1 MASLNEAAQ
10 MISSAM
16 EGMRQGGGQMGM
28 AGFMQRL
35 QQMTMLQQQINA
47 DSRQPGG
54 MSPEQAARMGRL
66 AGEQGMVRKSLDELR
81 KEAAAAGQLSRMLGD
96 LSSIAEEMRE
106 VQTDL
111 AQGNVNPET
120 LHKEDRIVSRL
131 LDSQRSMTER
141 DYEKTRKSQTGTNVA
156 RTGPGQLDLSTQEGK
171 DRLRRDLLKA
181 LEEGYARDYQ
191 DLIRR
196 YFESLEQQEKPQQ

>member
-1 MASLNEAAQ
+1 
-10 MISSAM
+10 
-16 EGMRQGGGQMGM
+16 
-28 AGFMQRL
+28 
-35 QQMTMLQQQINA
+35 
-47 DSRQPGG
+47 
-54 MSPEQAARMGRL
+54 MGRL

-96 LSSIAEEMRE
+96 LSSIAQEMRE

-111 AQGNVNPET
+111 AQGSVNPET
-120 LHKEDRIVSRL
+120 LRKEDRIVSRL

-141 DYEKTRKSQTGTNVA
+141 DHEKNRKSQTGVNVA

-191 DLIRR
+191 DLIRQ